1 MLQGGCTANCNA
13 MGGTLSCDG
22 QFVSVNQSQL
32 NACEMQI
39 EQLLPT
45 VTVTGEASGSCNDDN
60 GTDECMA
67 QAKGSVSCAV
77 AKPGVGLTSGVPLAG
92 LGLGLLGL
100 VVTRRRRRAAG

>member
-13 MGGTLSCDG
+13 MGGTLSCNG

-39 EQLLPT
+39 AQLLPT
-45 VTVTGEASGSCNDDN
+45 VTVTGEASGSCSDDG
-60 GTDECMA
+60 GTDECMV

-77 AKPGVGLTSGVPLAG
+77 ASPGIAATSAPLAG

-100 VVTRRRRRAAG
+100 VLVRRRRAAAR